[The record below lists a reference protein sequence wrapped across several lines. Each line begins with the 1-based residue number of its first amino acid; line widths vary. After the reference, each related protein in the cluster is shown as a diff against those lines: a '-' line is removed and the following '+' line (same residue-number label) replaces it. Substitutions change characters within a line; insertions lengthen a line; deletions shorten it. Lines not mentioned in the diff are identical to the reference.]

1 MYGMAHS
8 FIIITQMFIDS
19 SVLHI
24 MRYMYD
30 VSVRLTFFDFNYQNT
45 ISIYYIHKYE
55 QLVYQYI

>member
-8 FIIITQMFIDS
+8 FIIITQMSIDS

-24 MRYMYD
+24 MSYMS
-30 VSVRLTFFDFNYQNT
+30 VSLRLTFFGFNYQNT